1 MHVFILYFAFFYSF
15 FLFIP
20 PLVLAIVLFHVSLSA
35 SVSFS
40 STHYSSHSSSLS
52 FFHFSSHTSSRSS
65 SHSPSLPYLSNSF
78 SPLSY
83 RTSSLSWSF
92 PSLVLVLIILS
103 LSYPII
109 LPHVQSVWSYYAS
122 PIPQQFRCL
131 LFAKCMLC

>member
-52 FFHFSSHTSSRSS
+52 FFHFSSHSSSRSS
-65 SHSPSLPYLSNSF
+65 SHSPYLPYLSNSF

-83 RTSSLSWSF
+83 RTSSLSWFF

-103 LSYPII
+103 LLSY
-109 LPHVQSVWSYYAS
+109 HSSTCSVRLVLLRESHPSAVS
-122 PIPQQFRCL
+122 LSSFR
-131 LFAKCMLC
+131 